1 MDKIAAMTMSEK
13 AEMLKAQSQYKTLQ
27 SEVMS
32 LKAKLAVANS
42 DVAKARLAALE
53 VKNELDITNAK
64 RKAAKSMLD
73 ATRQKVAIAR
83 KERA

>member
-13 AEMLKAQSQYKTLQ
+13 AEMLKAQSKYKTLQ
-27 SEVMS
+27 SEVMT